1 MFRNYI
7 KLDTKRERYK
17 TKHAKNWLLYSLG
30 GALLMTFEIQPKE
43 LKFNVGRNFQMI
55 TIYFCVKVASKIM
68 GSYFVE
74 LMRLFLK

>member
-55 TIYFCVKVASKIM
+55 TIYFCVKVD
-68 GSYFVE
+68 
-74 LMRLFLK
+74 LK